1 MNTKPYTQLKT
12 RPHSHKSGPPNKV
25 NTRAVSKTGIEP
37 VMLERRFAFDLE
49 LLLLVIHYGYG
60 RTVGTSSTDPSPN
73 LDFDL
78 HRGRISCLL
87 DTASKFF
94 YNARIRRHYS
104 IRANR
109 TGYVIAVTPSQLR
122 QS

>member
-1 MNTKPYTQLKT
+1 MTMPFDH
-12 RPHSHKSGPPNKV
+12 RPEG
-25 NTRAVSKTGIEP
+25 GQG
-37 VMLERRFAFDLE
+37 
-49 LLLLVIHYGYG
+49 VIGLDPAYC
-60 RTVGTSSTDPSPN
+60 GTSSTDPSPN